1 MVLLMM
7 TSTRVLIM
15 PIKLAMMMRI
25 IIISIVNMATSYPMR
40 PPPAT
45 PCQPILLKRQL
56 VLTPEI
62 NETRILLKSKWVGE
76 PG

>member
-1 MVLLMM
+1 MM

-15 PIKLAMMMRI
+15 PIMLAMMMMI

-40 PPPAT
+40 PPPWNPLPANSLEET
-45 PCQPILLKRQL
+45 L

-62 NETRILLKSKWVGE
+62 NETRILLVRNCNRE
-76 PG
+76 IEA